1 MININ
6 YSNIIC
12 TQFYL
17 VEKNVLVLSKPGK
30 TTVLSHFLTENHS
43 LGIARLWFFTC
54 GGDDTRKPCGIPP
67 SSKFPEY
74 KVFSNL
80 WLISERVNRYLAKAS
95 LVERQA
101 LHVFAA
107 NERSK

>member
-6 YSNIIC
+6 YSIIIC
-12 TQFYL
+12 TWFYL
-17 VEKNVLVLSKPGK
+17 VEKNVLVLSKHGK
-30 TTVLSHFLTENHS
+30 TTVLSHFLKENHS
-43 LGIARLWFFTC
+43 LGITKLWSFAC

-67 SSKFPEY
+67 SSKFPKYE
-74 KVFSNL
+74 VFSNL

-95 LVERQA
+95 LVERQT